1 MDIIFY
7 LILGF
12 FGLVVTIF
20 LLTVFFGA
28 PYVPSHK
35 ADLVKLFTKLKLN
48 RKDILVDI
56 GSGDGVVLKIASQFG
71 AQTIGFEINPFL
83 VTISKFRLRKA
94 KNSQVF
100 LRNFWHVLPLEQ
112 VSHLYTFG
120 HAERI
125 SKMLALAQLQANSQ
139 QSPLTFIS
147 YGFEIPN
154 LNYSRKIGAHFIY
167 KIQPKTS
174 QKHKNML

>member
-1 MDIIFY
+1 M
-7 LILGF
+7 IL
-12 FGLVVTIF
+12 
-20 LLTVFFGA
+20 A
-28 PYVPSHK
+28 
-35 ADLVKLFTKLKLN
+35 
-48 RKDILVDI
+48 

-71 AQTIGFEINPFL
+71 AQTIGFEINPLL
-83 VTISKFRLRKA
+83 VIFSKIRLRRVQT
-94 KNSQVF
+94 SQVF
-100 LRNFWHVLPLEQ
+100 WRNFWHVFPFEQ
-112 VSHLYTFG
+112 VSYLYTFG

-125 SKMLALAQLQANSQ
+125 SKMLALAQLQADSQ

-154 LNYSRKIGAHFIY
+154 LNYSRKIGAHFVY